1 MSLLTTRRAA
11 LLLPAALLLKGCA
24 SAPPPAPPT
33 TLSLTIKAGPDQN
46 PDPTGAPAP
55 VAIAIYQLASSGAFG
70 STEFFALTNAPAAT
84 LGQDLIATESYVV
97 APGETKLVAHGLM
110 AATQFL
116 GVAVEFRDINHA
128 VWRQVVPVTA
138 HAANN
143 LQLTTAKLN
152 VTLAPAS

>member
-33 TLSLTIKAGPDQN
+33 ALDLTIKAGPDQN

-55 VAIAIYQLASSGAFG
+55 VAIQIYQLASAGAFG
-70 STEFFALTNAPAAT
+70 NADFFALTNSPAAT

-97 APGETKLVAHGLM
+97 SPGGSQEVAHTLM
-110 AATQFL
+110 TATQFL

-128 VWRQVVPVTA
+128 TWRQVVPITA
-138 HAANN
+138 HATNK
-143 LQLTTAKLN
+143 LLLTTAKLS

>member
-1 MSLLTTRRAA
+1 MSFVTTRRAA

-33 TLSLTIKAGPDQN
+33 TLDLMIKAGPDQN
-46 PDPTGAPAP
+46 PDPTGQPAP
-55 VAIAIYQLASSGAFG
+55 VQIQIFQLASSGAF
-70 STEFFALTNAPAAT
+70 STADFFALSNQPAAT

-97 APGETKLVAHGLM
+97 APGGSQEVAHGLM

-116 GVAVEFRDINHA
+116 GVAVQFRDIDHA
-128 VWRQVVPVTA
+128 MWRQVVPITA
-138 HAANN
+138 HTVNK
-143 LQLTTAKLN
+143 LQLATAKLS